1 MASFQ
6 YDSYGN
12 VLSKSG
18 SMWDKVH
25 FRYRGYYYDE
35 ETSFYYLQSRYYD
48 PSICRFISADQYELI
63 GALSKSLGELNLY
76 SYCANNPIIYTD
88 GSGQSI
94 IFWLILGSIVASGLI
109 TGFSAMNN
117 SIEGESKLGAF
128 IGGFVDGAV
137 GAASLAA
144 GIATGGIGG
153 FFVTIGGSFIGGF
166 TGNVINQLISYGNV
180 DPKISAAQGFFSAL
194 TNGVIYVGFSFIGLV
209 EGATWGM
216 RFIDAVKL
224 SPISLAFSAYFM
236 YYAFPNVNK
245 IRER

>member
-1 MASFQ
+1 MNGEETLYYWDGDVLVGEKTGANYTQYLYDASGIIGMI
-6 YDSYGN
+6 YNGA
-12 VLSKSG
+12 
-18 SMWDKVH
+18 
-25 FRYRGYYYDE
+25 YYYFEKNLFGDVLKAYNVSRNKCGE
-35 ETSFYYLQSRYYD
+35 LPIRFVWERFKQKRKHVGQSAFSLSGLLLRRGNKFLLFAK
-48 PSICRFISADQYELI
+48 PILRPEHLRFISADQYELI

-144 GIATGGIGG
+144 GIATGGIGD
-153 FFVTIGGSFIGGF
+153 FCHNRRKLYRWFYRKT
-166 TGNVINQLISYGNV
+166 VIN
-180 DPKISAAQGFFSAL
+180 
-194 TNGVIYVGFSFIGLV
+194 
-209 EGATWGM
+209 
-216 RFIDAVKL
+216 
-224 SPISLAFSAYFM
+224 SLFHM
-236 YYAFPNVNK
+236 
-245 IRER
+245 ET